1 MATEMYYAAGALA
14 ALVVGILTYVA
25 TRRRDVEDDR
35 QKLFDDALAL
45 AEAHKDAWRKATDEL
60 EGLSQQVCLLTEE
73 VEDLRESVRLGIRE
87 GEMWRGVATEIATEF
102 HDEVG
107 RFPLAWPKDQPLP
120 VVP

>member
-60 EGLSQQVCLLTEE
+60 EGLREKCGGGWLPKSRQSFTTRWGDSLLPG
-73 VEDLRESVRLGIRE
+73 RKINHFP
-87 GEMWRGVATEIATEF
+87 WF
-102 HDEVG
+102 H
-107 RFPLAWPKDQPLP
+107 RRIQT
-120 VVP
+120 